1 MLQTF
6 RITHQDKRTRGRTG
20 ELKTA
25 HGTIQTP
32 VFMPVATQAVFK
44 GGVDSADA
52 RAINA
57 PIILANTYHLYL
69 RDAVAVIKKAGGLHK
84 FMNWPKPILTDSG
97 GFQVWSL
104 GLGWREG
111 GDQESANQHNS
122 FAKIDDEGVTFKSH
136 FDGQVH
142 RLTPEKAIE
151 IQQDLGADIIMAF
164 DEATPDDASY
174 AYTKAAMERTHN
186 WAKRCLEKN
195 PKSDLPTEASAQAG
209 IRNPKKTQNPKSKFQ
224 KEEKGISNFD
234 IRASD
239 FQLLFGIIQ
248 GGRFKQ
254 LRRKSAEFISD
265 LSFDGVAIGGES
277 IGYNMKRTAEILEYL
292 APQIPKE
299 KPIYAMGVGFSP
311 ADFFTVIERGVDMF
325 DCVAPARIARHGLLY
340 SKGAGSK
347 RGHRI
352 NLMNAR
358 YKDDFSRVCDWCDC
372 RVCVTYTRAYLRHLF
387 KADEMTAF
395 RLATIHNL
403 RFMLKV
409 MEEIRASLK
418 DREFARLKR
427 EWILRA

>member
-1 MLQTF
+1 MSNFQIIQEDLSA
-6 RITHQDKRTRGRTG
+6 RARLAYLRTD
-20 ELKTA
+20 
-25 HGTIQTP
+25 HGVIETP

-44 GGVDSADA
+44 GGLDSDDA
-52 RAINA
+52 RSIGA

-69 RDAVAVIKKAGGLHK
+69 RGAVPIIKRAGGLHK
-84 FMNWPKPILTDSG
+84 FMNWARPILTDSG

-104 GLGWREG
+104 GKGARK
-111 GDQESANQHNS
+111 NS
-122 FAKIDDEGVTFKSH
+122 LCKIDDDGATFVSH
-136 FDGQVH
+136 LDGNAH
-142 RLTPEKAIE
+142 RFTPEIAVQ
-151 IQQDLGADIIMAF
+151 IQHDLGADIIMAF
-164 DEATPDDASY
+164 DEASDEASSY
-174 AYTKAAMERTHN
+174 SYTKEAMDRTHKWAERSLAAMSN
-186 WAKRCLEKN
+186 C
-195 PKSDLPTEASAQAG
+195 KSQITN
-209 IRNPKKTQNPKSKFQ
+209 R
-224 KEEKGISNFD
+224 
-234 IRASD
+234 
-239 FQLLFGIIQ
+239 QLLFGIIQ
-248 GGRFKQ
+248 GGRFKT
-254 LRRKSAEFISD
+254 LRKKSAQIIS
-265 LSFDGVAIGGES
+265 SMNFDGVAIGGES

>member
-265 LSFDGVAIGGES
+265 LSFDGIAIGGES

-292 APQIPKE
+292 SPLLPPQ
-299 KPIYAMGVGFSP
+299 KPLYTMGLGFSP
-311 ADFFTVIERGVDMF
+311 TDFFTAVAGGADMF
-325 DCVAPARIARHGLLY
+325 DCVSPARLARHGNLY
-340 SKGAGSK
+340 CRASGQKQK
-347 RGHRI
+347 YRLNI
-352 NLMNAR
+352 LNA
-358 YKDDFSRVCDWCDC
+358 KFKQDFRPVCDWCDC
-372 RVCVTYTRAYLRHLF
+372 STCQNYTRAYLRHLF
-387 KADEMTAF
+387 KTQEQTAL
-395 RLATIHNL
+395 RLSTIHNL

-409 MEEIRASLK
+409 MEEIREGIKANKFTL
-418 DREFARLKR
+418 
-427 EWILRA
+427 LRSKWCH

>member
-1 MLQTF
+1 MSNFQIIQEDLSA
-6 RITHQDKRTRGRTG
+6 RARLAYLRTD
-20 ELKTA
+20 
-25 HGTIQTP
+25 HGVIETP

-44 GGVDSADA
+44 GGLDSDDA
-52 RAINA
+52 RSIGA

-69 RDAVAVIKKAGGLHK
+69 RGAVPIIKRAGGLHK
-84 FMNWPKPILTDSG
+84 FMNWARPILTDSG

-104 GLGWREG
+104 GKGARK
-111 GDQESANQHNS
+111 NS
-122 FAKIDDEGVTFKSH
+122 LCKIDDDGATFVSH
-136 FDGQVH
+136 LDGSAH
-142 RLTPEKAIE
+142 RFTPEIAVQ
-151 IQQDLGADIIMAF
+151 IQHDLGADIIMAF
-164 DEATPDDASY
+164 DEASDEASSY
-174 AYTKAAMERTHN
+174 SYTKEAMDRTHKWAERCIAAMSN
-186 WAKRCLEKN
+186 Y
-195 PKSDLPTEASAQAG
+195 KSQITN
-209 IRNPKKTQNPKSKFQ
+209 R
-224 KEEKGISNFD
+224 
-234 IRASD
+234 
-239 FQLLFGIIQ
+239 QLLFGIIQ
-248 GGRFKQ
+248 GGRFKT
-254 LRRKSAEFISD
+254 LRKKSARIIS
-265 LSFDGVAIGGES
+265 SMNFDGVAIGGES